1 MRAPPADAEA
11 GVRDAGRRPARLA
24 ALYAVALIVTHA
36 TVDAG
41 AGAKPALVQFFRAQL
56 GLSYTVLGAIVTAS
70 ALGGAVAQVLFGLL
84 ADARRRPWTAAAGGA
99 LAALGLSL
107 TGFVTS
113 ATAAALALG
122 LVALGSAM
130 FHPEA
135 LRTMHRLGGERRA
148 TAMSYF
154 TVGGSVGW
162 ALGPALVGAI
172 AGTFGL
178 AGMRWWIAGALPVA
192 AALWL
197 ASARVL
203 PFAATRAGA
212 DAADSADRWGD
223 YRTLFAVV
231 LLRAAAHQSLTVFY
245 PAYLIDVAGMSR
257 TVASLSLS
265 LLLVSGIVAGPVIGR
280 LADRWSRRGVL
291 VATVAAF
298 CLLTL
303 TLPVLRGPVMWAV
316 LFLVGSASMGSVPI
330 TLVMSQEYLPRRT
343 GLGGGL
349 VLAASGTAS
358 LAATPFGVLADGAGL
373 GAVIYACAAVAAL
386 AAVVALRLP
395 ADAPQAR
402 RVMVAALGD

>member
-1 MRAPPADAEA
+1 
-11 GVRDAGRRPARLA
+11 
-24 ALYAVALIVTHA
+24 
-36 TVDAG
+36 
-41 AGAKPALVQFFRAQL
+41 
-56 GLSYTVLGAIVTAS
+56 
-70 ALGGAVAQVLFGLL
+70 
-84 ADARRRPWTAAAGGA
+84 
-99 LAALGLSL
+99 
-107 TGFVTS
+107 
-113 ATAAALALG
+113 
-122 LVALGSAM
+122 
-130 FHPEA
+130 
-135 LRTMHRLGGERRA
+135 MHRLGGERRA

-178 AGMRWWIAGALPVA
+178 PAMRWWIVGALPVA

-203 PFAATRAGA
+203 PFAAARAGA
-212 DAADSADRWGD
+212 DAAAGADRWDD

-231 LLRAAAHQSLTVFY
+231 LLRAAAHQALTVFY
-245 PAYLIDVAGMSR
+245 PAYLIDVVGTSR

-291 VATVAAF
+291 MASVAAF
-298 CLLTL
+298 ALLTL
-303 TLPVLRGPVMWAV
+303 LLPSLRGPVMYTV
-316 LFLVGSASMGSVPI
+316 LFLVGSASMGSVPV

-358 LAATPFGVLADGAGL
+358 LAATPFGVLADRAGL
-373 GAVIYACAAVAAL
+373 GAVIYACAALAAL
-386 AAVVALRLP
+386 AVAVALRLP
-395 ADAPQAR
+395 GDAPRAPAVPDR
-402 RVMVAALGD
+402 TSGYRDDPTVRPGPD

>member
-1 MRAPPADAEA
+1 MRTALAD
-11 GVRDAGRRPARLA
+11 GDVVDSGRHAARLA
-24 ALYAVALIVTHA
+24 ALYAAALILTHA

-56 GLSYTVLGAIVTAS
+56 GLSYTVLGMIVTAS

-84 ADARRRPWTAAAGGA
+84 ADAHRRPWTAAAGGA
-99 LAALGLSL
+99 LAAVGLSL

-113 ATAAALALG
+113 AVTAAVALG
-122 LVALGSAM
+122 LVALGSAA

-178 AGMRWWIAGALPVA
+178 GAMRWWVVAALPVPV
-192 AALWL
+192 ALWL
-197 ASARVL
+197 ASVRVL
-203 PFAATRAGA
+203 PRAAMRSTA
-212 DAADSADRWGD
+212 DAAGGVDRWAD

-245 PAYLIDVAGMSR
+245 PAYLIDVAGTSR
-257 TVASLSLS
+257 TVASLALS
-265 LLLVSGIVAGPVIGR
+265 LLLISGIVAGPVIGR

-291 VATVAAF
+291 VATVVLFA
-298 CLLTL
+298 LLTVV
-303 TLPVLRGPVMWAV
+303 LPALRGPAMYAV
-316 LFLVGSASMGSVPI
+316 LFLVGGASMGAVPI

-358 LAATPFGVLADGAGL
+358 LAATPFGALADAAGL

-386 AAVVALRLP
+386 AAVIALRLP
-395 ADAPQAR
+395 GDAPAAR
-402 RVMVAALGD
+402 VRLADRTTG